1 MKRIIFFCL
10 FIVIIIIDIS
20 LIIKIKRK
28 HDSFKPTYEQGLR
41 DGFIRTLKYLEH
53 KNYLTKDTVIIKNR
67 EIDSILHLKNK

>member
-1 MKRIIFFCL
+1 MKRILSFLLFVTIILMGIFF
-10 FIVIIIIDIS
+10 VV
-20 LIIKIKRK
+20 KQR
-28 HDSFKPTYEQGLR
+28 HNSFKPTYEQGLR